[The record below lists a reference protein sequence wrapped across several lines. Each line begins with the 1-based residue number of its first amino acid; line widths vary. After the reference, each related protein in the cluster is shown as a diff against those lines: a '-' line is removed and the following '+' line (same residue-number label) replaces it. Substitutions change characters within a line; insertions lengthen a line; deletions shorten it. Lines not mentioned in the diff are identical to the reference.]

1 MVKNIGQ
8 PDKIIRLVIAA
19 AILILLFT
27 VQLSAVAAI
36 LLGIAAGL
44 LILTSLSGT
53 CLFYLPFG
61 ISTRNKK
68 AGVN

>member
-1 MVKNIGQ
+1 MVKNLGT
-8 PDKIIRLVIAA
+8 PDKIVRLIIAS

-27 VQLSAVAAI
+27 VQLSTVAAI

-44 LILTSLSGT
+44 LIITSLTGT
-53 CLFYLPFG
+53 CLVYLPFG

-68 AGVN
+68 AGLN